1 MIDTGLNDKVV
12 IVTGANHGMGA
23 AIAVAFAKEGA
34 KVCVHYYRAGAEAY
48 GDISEEEKNNATEP
62 GRAYYYK
69 MQSKSADD
77 VTKAIRDSG
86 GQCIA
91 VESDL
96 SEPENIPQLFEQVEK
111 SLGPVDILVN
121 NAAYSRCDT
130 FIPEDELKK
139 QKQFAGQFPK
149 ATISAESHDKIFA
162 VNSRAV
168 ALMMAEFAKRY
179 IARNVTRGRIINIS
193 SDGAFG
199 YSEVVSYYAS
209 KWSAES
215 YSRGA
220 AVELGPYGITVNVIS
235 PGAVNTGWLQ
245 KDVEEQLAE
254 TYPLRRLGKPQDIA
268 NAVIFLASVQ
278 ADWITGQVLFV
289 NGGNKMLV

>member
-1 MIDTGLNDKVV
+1 MIDTGLENKVV

-48 GDISEEEKNNATEP
+48 GEISEEEKNKATVP

-77 VTKAIRDSG
+77 VIKTIRDSG
-86 GQCIA
+86 GRCMA
-91 VESDL
+91 LESDL
-96 SEPENIPQLFEQVEK
+96 SEPENIPELFDKVETT
-111 SLGPVDILVN
+111 LGPIDIVVN
-121 NAAYSRCDT
+121 NAAYSKCDT

-139 QKQFAGQFPK
+139 QPQFAGQFPK
-149 ATISAESHDKIFA
+149 ATISAESHDAIFA

-168 ALMMAEFAKRY
+168 ALMTAEFAKRY
-179 IARNVTRGRIINIS
+179 IERNATQGRIINIS

-199 YSEVVSYYAS
+199 YSENVSYYAS

-235 PGAVNTGWLQ
+235 PGAVNTGWLP
-245 KDVEEQLAE
+245 VEVEKQLAG
-254 TYPLRRLGKPQDIA
+254 TYPLRRLGKPEDIA
-268 NAVIFLASVQ
+268 NAAIFLASAQ

-289 NGGNKMLV
+289 NGGNKM

>member
-1 MIDTGLNDKVV
+1 MIDTGLKNKVA

-34 KVCVHYYRAGAEAY
+34 KVCVHYFRSGAEAY
-48 GDISEEEKNNATEP
+48 DQISEEEKNKATVP

-77 VTKAIRDSG
+77 VIKAIRDLG
-86 GQCIA
+86 GQCMTL
-91 VESDL
+91 ESDL
-96 SEPENIPQLFEQVEK
+96 SEPKNIPELFDKVEN
-111 SLGPVDILVN
+111 SLGPVDIVVN
-121 NAAYSRCDT
+121 NAAYSKCDT

-139 QKQFAGQFPK
+139 QPQFVGQFPK
-149 ATISAESHDKIFA
+149 ATISVESHDAVFA

-179 IARNVTRGRIINIS
+179 IARKATRGRIINIS

-199 YSEVVSYYAS
+199 YSENVSYYAS

-215 YSRGA
+215 YTRGA

-235 PGAVNTGWLQ
+235 PGAVNTGWLPLERE
-245 KDVEEQLAE
+245 DELAKI
-254 TYPLRRLGKPQDIA
+254 YPLRRLGKPEDIA
-268 NAVIFLASVQ
+268 DAVVFLASVQ

-289 NGGNKMLV
+289 NGGNRM

>member
-1 MIDTGLNDKVV
+1 MIDTGLKSKVV

-23 AIAVAFAKEGA
+23 AMAVAFAKEGA

-48 GDISEEEKNNATEP
+48 GDISEEEKNKATVP

-77 VTKAIRDSG
+77 VTKAIRDLG
-86 GQCIA
+86 GQCMA
-91 VESDL
+91 LESDL
-96 SEPENIPQLFEQVEK
+96 SEPGNIPELFDKVEK
-111 SLGPVDILVN
+111 TLGPVDIVVN
-121 NAAYSRCDT
+121 NAAYSKCDT
-130 FIPEDELKK
+130 FIPEGQLKK
-139 QKQFAGQFPK
+139 QPQFAGQFPK
-149 ATISAESHDKIFA
+149 ATISAQSHDKIFA

-168 ALMMAEFAKRY
+168 ALTMAEFAKRY
-179 IARNVTRGRIINIS
+179 IVRNATWGRIINIS

-215 YSRGA
+215 YTRGA

-235 PGAVNTGWLQ
+235 PGAVNTGWLPV
-245 KDVEEQLAE
+245 DVEKKLVE
-254 TYPLRRLGKPQDIA
+254 TYPLRRLGRPEDIA
-268 NAVIFLASVQ
+268 NEAIFLASVQ

-289 NGGNKMLV
+289 NGGNRM

>member
-48 GDISEEEKNNATEP
+48 GEVSEEEKNKATEP

-69 MQSKSADD
+69 MQAKSADD
-77 VTKAIRDSG
+77 VIKAIRDSG
-86 GQCIA
+86 GQCMA

-96 SEPENIPQLFEQVEK
+96 SEPENIPDLFEQVEK
-111 SLGPVDILVN
+111 TLGPVDIVVN
-121 NAAYSRCDT
+121 NAAYSKCDT

-139 QKQFAGQFPK
+139 QQQFAGQFPK

-168 ALMMAEFAKRY
+168 ALMMAEFVKRY
-179 IARNVTRGRIINIS
+179 IARNATRGRIINIS

-215 YSRGA
+215 YSRAA

-235 PGAVNTGWLQ
+235 PGAVNTGWLPVG
-245 KDVEEQLAE
+245 VEKQLAE
-254 TYPLRRLGKPQDIA
+254 TYPLRRLGRPEDIA
-268 NAVIFLASVQ
+268 NAAIFLASVQ

-289 NGGNKMLV
+289 NGGNKM

>member
-1 MIDTGLNDKVV
+1 MIDTGLKNKVV

-23 AIAVAFAKEGA
+23 AMAVAFAKEGA
-34 KVCVHYYRAGAEAY
+34 KVCVHYFRAGAEAH
-48 GDISEEEKNNATEP
+48 GDMSEEEKNKATVP

-77 VTKAIRDSG
+77 VIRTIRDSG
-86 GQCIA
+86 GQCMA
-91 VESDL
+91 LESDL
-96 SEPENIPQLFEQVEK
+96 SEPENIPELFEQVEK
-111 SLGPVDILVN
+111 SLGPVDIVVN
-121 NAAYSRCDT
+121 NAAYSKCDT

-139 QKQFAGQFPK
+139 QAQFAGQFPK
-149 ATISAESHDKIFA
+149 ATISVESHDAVFA

-179 IARNVTRGRIINIS
+179 IARKATRGRIINIS

-199 YSEVVSYYAS
+199 YSENVSYYAS

-215 YSRGA
+215 YTRGA

-235 PGAVNTGWLQ
+235 PGAVNTGWLPLERE
-245 KDVEEQLAE
+245 DELAKI
-254 TYPLRRLGKPQDIA
+254 YPLRRLGKPEDIA
-268 NAVIFLASVQ
+268 DAVVFLASVQ

-289 NGGNKMLV
+289 NGGNRM

>member
-1 MIDTGLNDKVV
+1 MIDTGLKNKVV

-23 AIAVAFAKEGA
+23 AMAVAFAKEGA
-34 KVCVHYYRAGAEAY
+34 KVCVHYFRAGAEAH
-48 GDISEEEKNNATEP
+48 GDMSEEEKNKATVP

-77 VTKAIRDSG
+77 VIRTIRDSG
-86 GQCIA
+86 GQCMA
-91 VESDL
+91 LESDL
-96 SEPENIPQLFEQVEK
+96 SEPENIPELFEQVEK
-111 SLGPVDILVN
+111 SLGPVDIVVN
-121 NAAYSRCDT
+121 NAAYSKCDT

-139 QKQFAGQFPK
+139 QAQFAGQFPK
-149 ATISAESHDKIFA
+149 ATISVESHDAVFA

-179 IARNVTRGRIINIS
+179 IARNATRGRIINIS

-209 KWSAES
+209 KWAGES
-215 YSRGA
+215 YARAA

-235 PGAVNTGWLQ
+235 PGAVNTGWLS
-245 KDVEEQLAE
+245 VEVEKQLAG
-254 TYPLRRLGKPQDIA
+254 TYPLRRLGKPEDIA
-268 NAVIFLASVQ
+268 NAAIFLASVQ

-289 NGGNKMLV
+289 NGGNKM